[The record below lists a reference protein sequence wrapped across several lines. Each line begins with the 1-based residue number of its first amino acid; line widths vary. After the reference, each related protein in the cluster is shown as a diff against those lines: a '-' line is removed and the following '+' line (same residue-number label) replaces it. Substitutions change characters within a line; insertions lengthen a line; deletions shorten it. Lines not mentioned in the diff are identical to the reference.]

1 MYNAHLISNV
11 VVIGHYIHIPPSISS
26 SDKKIARSDGRSTV
40 IIVVLIGRNY
50 MFVNLEFHILLKFA
64 KFPKKIVQD
73 KCRKEI
79 LLLSWHLISS

>member
-1 MYNAHLISNV
+1 MKIWIHGIRGEI
-11 VVIGHYIHIPPSISS
+11 VIRVS
-26 SDKKIARSDGRSTV
+26 STV